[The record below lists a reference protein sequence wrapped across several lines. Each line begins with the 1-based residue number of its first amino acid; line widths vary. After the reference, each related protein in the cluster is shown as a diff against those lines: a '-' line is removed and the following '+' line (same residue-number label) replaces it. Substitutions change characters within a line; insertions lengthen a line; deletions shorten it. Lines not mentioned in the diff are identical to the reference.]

1 MSHDIRI
8 KRKDRDITGADLKS
22 PIATSSVTLNMKCG
36 RNFRPQETCR
46 GVGASPKTLQGKRLN
61 ALRSK
66 ESSLEKGLR
75 SEGETETE
83 GEDVK
88 GDVIT

>member
-8 KRKDRDITGADLKS
+8 KRKDGDITGADLKS
-22 PIATSSVTLNMKCG
+22 PIATSSVTLNVKCG
-36 RNFRPQETCR
+36 RNFRPQETCS
-46 GVGASPKTLQGKRLN
+46 GVGASPKPSRIKRSK

>member
-46 GVGASPKTLQGKRLN
+46 GVGVGPKTSRKKKSN

-66 ESSLEKGLR
+66 ESALEKGLR
-75 SEGETETE
+75 SEVGTGTE

-88 GDVIT
+88 GDVIR

>member
-8 KRKDRDITGADLKS
+8 KRKDGNITGAHLKS
-22 PIATSSVTLNMKCG
+22 PIATSSVTLNVMCG

-46 GVGASPKTLQGKRLN
+46 GVGARPETSRGKRLN